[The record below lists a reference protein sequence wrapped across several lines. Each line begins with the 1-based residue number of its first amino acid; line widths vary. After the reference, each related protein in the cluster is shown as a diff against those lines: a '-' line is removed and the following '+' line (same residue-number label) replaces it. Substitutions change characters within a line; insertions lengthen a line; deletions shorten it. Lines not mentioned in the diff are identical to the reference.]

1 MPSWKKL
8 VTSGSSPTFNHI
20 TSSGNI
26 SSSGTLYASAGDFGD
41 GNITN
46 VGTISLD
53 QILPDDGVSI
63 IIGTEDLTS
72 EIEFSGNVTASGN
85 ISASGTINV
94 STFASIQGIDTGN
107 PTPAADETRV
117 SGYGIIGNRSSYY
130 ITNANAGSMYFGVG
144 GTHNAATKMTIVSSG
159 NVGIGTTSPSHL
171 LEIDGGTE
179 NAFIQ
184 LTTPNTKY
192 GGIAFGDPQSATAGR
207 IQYYHGDNSFQ
218 FDTDGKFT
226 FEGGN
231 VGIGTTSPPEKL
243 TVAGDISASG
253 ATFTGDVTAS
263 GDSRAIKL
271 VNSSGNKALQLLS
284 DSSGDGQ
291 IRVNNSSGTTKVFL
305 YGENNADGYF
315 NTGGNFGIGTTTPS
329 AKLHLSGSSGDAAES
344 AIRQSRAGKKI
355 WDQAIDSNGRL
366 QWGYRS
372 TEGGSRTVTFTLDDN
387 NNVGIG
393 TGAPG
398 EALEVVGNI
407 SASGTI
413 IANAFTGT
421 LTGTATGLAGTPD
434 ITVGSLTATS
444 ITSSIV
450 TSSILYTEGSNIFG
464 DASDDTHQFTG
475 SILVTGSATID
486 VGNAGRKIYLTDN
499 SNYANIDADSSL
511 YLGGNAG
518 NIQFRDDAI
527 PESDSSKDLGSTT
540 RYWANLYAD
549 NAVVGNITASGNI
562 SASGNLIA
570 NEITASGTIGIP
582 DYIVHNGDGDTK
594 FGFEGAND
602 YRVHVGGSDR
612 FKIQGDVH
620 VVGTTDFAIPAT
632 RKLYLDGQ
640 SNTYLSET
648 SADTIKIFTGGSERL
663 KISNTS
669 TEVSHS
675 LNVTGTITAS
685 GDISSSGT
693 VTAKDINIGQTLYSS
708 SKNTDIDTGTETV
721 ATIATGSYDAAFFD
735 YVAKNGTNLR
745 AGTITAIH
753 NASTVQYSEA
763 STVDIGDTADV
774 KLAVVETGG
783 SLALQATV
791 ASDDWSVKTLVRGL

>member
-413 IANAFTGT
+413 IADKIGVGISNPTS
-421 LTGTATGLAGTPD
+421 
-434 ITVGSLTATS
+434 TVGSDNFIQIYGAVDSGLG
-444 ITSSIV
+444 IK
-450 TSSILYTEGSNIFG
+450 SNNADWEFKNENPTG
-464 DASDDTHQFTG
+464 DLGIYAA
-475 SILVTGSATID
+475 GSARVTFEEAGN
-486 VGNAGRKIYLTDN
+486 VGIGTKTP
-499 SNYANIDADSSL
+499 SSKL
-511 YLGGNAG
+511 EVAG
-518 NIQFRDDAI
+518 NISASGAI
-527 PESDSSKDLGSTT
+527 NTLSH
-540 RYWANLYAD
+540 
-549 NAVVGNITASGNI
+549 ITASGNI
-562 SASGNLIA
+562 SASGTLYASAGDFGDGNITNVGSIYLDQILPDDGISIVIGSEDLTSEIEFSGNVTASGHISASGQFIGHKFGRDTDNLIDFSTDNSIIFRTNDSNRVRLDQTQMYPVTDNGVSLGTA
-570 NEITASGTIGIP
+570 TQRFSDLFLAEGGVINFDNGDVTITQTGDNLAIAGTTGTSFVGHITASVI
-582 DYIVHNGDGDTK
+582 
-594 FGFEGAND
+594 
-602 YRVHVGGSDR
+602 
-612 FKIQGDVH
+612 
-620 VVGTTDFAIPAT
+620 
-632 RKLYLDGQ
+632 
-640 SNTYLSET
+640 
-648 SADTIKIFTGGSERL
+648 
-663 KISNTS
+663 
-669 TEVSHS
+669 
-675 LNVTGTITAS
+675 
-685 GDISSSGT
+685 
-693 VTAKDINIGQTLYSS
+693 
-708 SKNTDIDTGTETV
+708 
-721 ATIATGSYDAAFFD
+721 
-735 YVAKNGTNLR
+735 
-745 AGTITAIH
+745 
-753 NASTVQYSEA
+753 
-763 STVDIGDTADV
+763 
-774 KLAVVETGG
+774 
-783 SLALQATV
+783 
-791 ASDDWSVKTLVRGL
+791 